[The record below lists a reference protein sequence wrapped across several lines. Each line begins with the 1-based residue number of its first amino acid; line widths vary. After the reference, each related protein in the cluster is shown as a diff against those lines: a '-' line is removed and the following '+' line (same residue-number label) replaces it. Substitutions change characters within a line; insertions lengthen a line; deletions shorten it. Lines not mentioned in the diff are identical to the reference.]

1 MKNKKRR
8 GRQFLILVS
17 DLKEGKNDLE
27 WSVMSED
34 LAIEDM
40 IITGNIKVK
49 MGITKSGDKL
59 LISGNLN
66 FRAEVTCAYC
76 GKGFVRDFNEEFSS
90 CYVKGD
96 ERKLAA
102 NLDLDDEEIDRV
114 YYAGEFIN
122 LESLIRDTIILSLPI
137 APQCGKDS

>member
-1 MKNKKRR
+1 MKDKKKK

-17 DLKEGKNDLE
+17 DLKEGENDLE
-27 WSVMSED
+27 WGIMPED
-34 LAIEDM
+34 LTIEDM
-40 IITGNIKVK
+40 IIIGNIKTK
-49 MGITKSGDKL
+49 MVITKRGDKV

-76 GKGFVRDFNEEFSS
+76 GKGFIRDFNEEFSS
-90 CYVKGD
+90 CYVKED
-96 ERKLAA
+96 ERKLTA

-137 APQCGKDS
+137 APRCGRDS